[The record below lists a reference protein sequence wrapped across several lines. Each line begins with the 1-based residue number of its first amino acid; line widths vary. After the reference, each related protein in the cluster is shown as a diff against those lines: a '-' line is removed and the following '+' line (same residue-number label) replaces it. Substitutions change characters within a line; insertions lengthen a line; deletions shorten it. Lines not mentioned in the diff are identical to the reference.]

1 MLIEDITKISY
12 TELCFGNVSNTELY
26 VPLGSKNIY
35 QEYYPWMSFKEIIES
50 EEITASIE
58 TARFK
63 NNFSFILSKTIE
75 TISAEDKN
83 DIEVALAVYY
93 SLTEMAQAQLQPE
106 KDHLDA
112 LMQKVNEI
120 ISGIDCVTID
130 SEEKVC
136 IFTLTGLKVQSI
148 QRGHVYI
155 VNGKKV
161 LIK

>member
-1 MLIEDITKISY
+1 
-12 TELCFGNVSNTELY
+12 
-26 VPLGSKNIY
+26 
-35 QEYYPWMSFKEIIES
+35 
-50 EEITASIE
+50 
-58 TARFK
+58 
-63 NNFSFILSKTIE
+63 
-75 TISAEDKN
+75 
-83 DIEVALAVYY
+83 
-93 SLTEMAQAQLQPE
+93 MAQAQLQPE

>member
-1 MLIEDITKISY
+1 M
-12 TELCFGNVSNTELY
+12 
-26 VPLGSKNIY
+26 Y
-35 QEYYPWMSFKEIIES
+35 QEYYPWMNFKEIIES
-50 EEITASIE
+50 EEITSSIE

-75 TISAEDKN
+75 TVSVEDKN
-83 DIEVALAVYY
+83 DIEAALATYY

-120 ISGIDCVTID
+120 ISGIDHVTID
-130 SEEKVC
+130 SDEKVS
-136 IFTLTGLKVQSI
+136 IYTLTGLKVHSTQKG
-148 QRGHVYI
+148 RVYI